1 MCVCRSLI
9 RMLVVQ
15 FIVRCLP
22 FQYIQWIY
30 CVLRFQFRV
39 TIDDMA
45 NVFCIH
51 SRLKWWYYFGIRKKD
66 KKKLGTKKSVFIR
79 FCSIFLAVFH
89 RFEMRR
95 HTYDIIAKQSMPFM
109 TYTRRGSSIGGHRII
124 CEVCACF
131 SNYIRIVYESICCL

>member
-66 KKKLGTKKSVFIR
+66 KKKTGDQKVRIYPILFNFSSRI
-79 FCSIFLAVFH
+79 SSL
-89 RFEMRR
+89 
-95 HTYDIIAKQSMPFM
+95 YDIIAKQSMPFM

-124 CEVCACF
+124 CEVCAYF

>member
-51 SRLKWWYYFGIRKKD
+51 PRLKWWYYFGIRKKD
-66 KKKLGTKKSVFIR
+66 KKKKTGDQKVRIYPILFNFSSRI
-79 FCSIFLAVFH
+79 SSL
-89 RFEMRR
+89 
-95 HTYDIIAKQSMPFM
+95 YDIIAKQSMPFM